1 MSNTDNFIKNA
12 FSISSIM
19 LAAMVII
26 SSIAII
32 SQTPKA
38 PGVMINDTHIENV
51 EPVPAIL
58 INPEPEGEIDMLAYL
73 NDSNAMVHF
82 IEFPPMHINIQPG
95 LNN

>member
-1 MSNTDNFIKNA
+1 
-12 FSISSIM
+12 M
-19 LAAMVII
+19 LAVLVII

-32 SQTPKA
+32 SHTPNA
-38 PGVMINDTHIENV
+38 SGIMINDTHIENV

-58 INPEPEGEIDMLAYL
+58 VNPEPEGEIDILAYL
-73 NDSNAMVHF
+73 NDSNTMVHF

>member
-1 MSNTDNFIKNA
+1 MSNTDNFIKSA

-19 LAAMVII
+19 LAVMVII

-38 PGVMINDTHIENV
+38 SGVMINDTHIENV
-51 EPVPAIL
+51 DPVPAIL
-58 INPEPEGEIDMLAYL
+58 VNPEPAEEIDVLAYL
-73 NDSNAMVHF
+73 NDSSAIVHF
-82 IEFPPMHINIQPG
+82 IEFPPMHINVQPS